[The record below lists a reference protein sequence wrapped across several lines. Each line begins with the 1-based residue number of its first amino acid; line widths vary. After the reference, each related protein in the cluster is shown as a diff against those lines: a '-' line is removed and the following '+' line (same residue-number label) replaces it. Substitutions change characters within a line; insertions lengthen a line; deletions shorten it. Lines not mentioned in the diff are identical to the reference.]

1 MYSDMSDLE
10 TNSYGTR
17 STYTD
22 TITKGKR
29 NPRPIRIG
37 LGTASAHTTARR
49 DTIKPTPW
57 NLNG

>member
-1 MYSDMSDLE
+1 MYSDVSDLE

-37 LGTASAHTTARR
+37 LGTASAHMTARR
-49 DTIKPTPW
+49 DTIKPTP
-57 NLNG
+57 